1 MFEGSPAMDDELHD
15 QERFDEEIIPSS
27 GPITRSPE
35 EKKDINERNDKV
47 DSFKAEK
54 WRNTRKME

>member
-1 MFEGSPAMDDELHD
+1 MDDELHD